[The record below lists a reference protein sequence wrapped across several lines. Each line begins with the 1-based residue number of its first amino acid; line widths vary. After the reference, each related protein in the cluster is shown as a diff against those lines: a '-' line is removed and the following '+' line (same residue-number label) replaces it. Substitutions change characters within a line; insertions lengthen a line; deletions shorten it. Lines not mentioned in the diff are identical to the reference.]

1 MEPNLSS
8 GLAPLSPR
16 HGPDNIRIPWVGD
29 GQGTDTEI
37 FSTSCAELIIVA
49 GVVVDSSL
57 GQYSIV
63 LDPDLRRGGVLLAM
77 MTNLLFPFLKVFK
90 VCL

>member
-57 GQYSIV
+57 GQHGVV
-63 LDPDLRRGGVLLAM
+63 LDLGLAEGRGVIG
-77 MTNLLFPFLKVFK
+77 NLLFPFLKVFK